1 MTKQLLL
8 GHVFF
13 RSKYWRGCQRYREG
27 RAESRAKKRSVRP
40 CPTFSTIERDRKK
53 RSDKSRLE
61 PSYLCGDEQQEYGIE
76 E

>member
-27 RAESRAKKRSVRP
+27 RAESRVKKRSVRP
-40 CPTFSTIERDRKK
+40 CPTFSTIERDKK
-53 RSDKSRLE
+53 RSDKSCLE
-61 PSYLCGDEQQEYGIE
+61 PSYPRGDEQQE
-76 E
+76 